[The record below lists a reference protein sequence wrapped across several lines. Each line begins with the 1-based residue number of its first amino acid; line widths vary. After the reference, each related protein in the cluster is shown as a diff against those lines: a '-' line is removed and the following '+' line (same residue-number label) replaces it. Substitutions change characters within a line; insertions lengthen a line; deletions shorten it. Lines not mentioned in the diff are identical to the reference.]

1 MCLYKRM
8 TENPTVTA
16 TASSATDATETKLH
30 RFAGILLM
38 LTPVFFLAGIV
49 FAITQVPFDAASDVD
64 VVTSPGWLLFWS
76 AFTAG
81 FVGFAAGAAIV
92 LRQRFSGTTGA
103 ILGTIPLLQ
112 IPLSFVSIVAG
123 WFVSRA
129 IVRTDTT
136 VAVPTAQQALVL
148 DVMEAITDGVA
159 FTTGI
164 LFGFV
169 ILALGYLFIQ
179 EPGRRSVVGYLGVLL
194 GIVTLL
200 VNLGLLLAA
209 EATDL
214 WILGLLMSVLASLV
228 LLPGGWFVYRGSD
241 RLGHSDGRFS
251 GTPSE

>member
-1 MCLYKRM
+1 M
-8 TENPTVTA
+8 TENSTFSA
-16 TASSATDATETKLH
+16 IESSAIDSAETKLH
-30 RFAGILLM
+30 RFAGILVM
-38 LTPVFFLAGIV
+38 LTPVFFIAGIV
-49 FAITQVPFDAASDVD
+49 SAVTQVPFDGASDVD

-103 ILGTIPLLQ
+103 ILGTLPLLQ

-136 VAVPTAQQALVL
+136 VAVPPAQQALVL
-148 DVMEAITDGVA
+148 DVMEAITDGLA
-159 FTTGI
+159 FTTGL

-169 ILALGYLFIQ
+169 LLALGYLYIQ
-179 EPGRRSVVGYLGVLL
+179 EPGRRSVAGYLGILL
-194 GIVTLL
+194 GTITFL

-214 WILGLLMSVLASLV
+214 WILGILMSVLASFVLV
-228 LLPGGWFVYRGSD
+228 PIGWFVYCDSD
-241 RLGHSDGRFS
+241 RIGHAGDSSS